1 MSNNLIAVTGATG
14 EVGGRIARRLAE
26 RGASQRLVVRDPSRA
41 PELKGAEV
49 AQASNYEAREE
60 MEPALRGAQTL
71 FLASGEEARNRVDQH
86 KAAVDAAKAA
96 GVERI
101 VYLSF
106 YGARPDSAFTFGRHH
121 FHTEEHIKASGL
133 SYAFSRDNIYLD
145 FVPFFAAADGA
156 IRGPGGDGSFAPVA
170 RDDIADVVVE
180 LLTNPDRDGHAYEV
194 TGGESYTLAEAA
206 ARLGKA
212 IGREITYV
220 DETMDE
226 AWASR
231 RPSGEPDWVIEGW
244 ITTYVAIANG
254 ELAQPTSTVK
264 DLTGHEPQRLEE
276 LLEQHPESYEH
287 LLRNGESGG

>member
-1 MSNNLIAVTGATG
+1 MSKDLIAVTGATG
-14 EVGGRIARRLAE
+14 ELGGRVARRLAD
-26 RGASQRLVVRDPSRA
+26 RGLAQRLVVRDPSRA
-41 PELKGAEV
+41 PDLEGSEV
-49 AQASNYEAREE
+49 AQASNYEARDE
-60 MEPALRGAQTL
+60 MEAALRGAQTL

-106 YGARPDSAFTFGRHH
+106 YGASPDSTFTFARDH

-145 FVPFFAAADGA
+145 FVPFFAGPDGA
-156 IRGPGGDGSFAPVA
+156 IRGPGGDGRTAVVA

-180 LLTNPDRDGHAYEV
+180 LITNPDRDGRAYEV
-194 TGGESYTLAEAA
+194 SGGEAFTLAEAA
-206 ARLGKA
+206 DRLGKA

-220 DETMDE
+220 DETMEE

-231 RPSGEPDWVIEGW
+231 RPSGHPDWEIEGW
-244 ITTYVAIANG
+244 ITTYVAIAEG
-254 ELAQPTSTVK
+254 ELEQVTSTVK

-276 LLEQHPESYEH
+276 FLENHPESYEH
-287 LLRNGESGG
+287 LLDNG

>member
-1 MSNNLIAVTGATG
+1 MSKDLIAVTGATG
-14 EVGGRIARRLAE
+14 EVGGRVARRLAE
-26 RGASQRLVVRDPSRA
+26 RGIAQRLVVRDPSRA
-41 PELKGAEV
+41 PELEGAEV
-49 AQASNYEAREE
+49 AQASDYEATDE
-60 MEPALRGAQTL
+60 MEAALRGAQTM
-71 FLASGEEARNRVDQH
+71 FLASGEEAHNRVDQH

-106 YGARPDSAFTFGRHH
+106 YGASPNTAFTFGRDH

-145 FVPFFAAADGA
+145 FVPFFAGPDGA
-156 IRGPGGDGSFAPVA
+156 IRGPGGDGRFAPVA

-180 LLTNPDRDGHAYEV
+180 LITNPDRDGQAYEV
-194 TGGESYTLAEAA
+194 ASDEAYTLAEAA
-206 ARLGKA
+206 ERLGKA
-212 IGREITYV
+212 IGREVTYV

-226 AWASR
+226 AWAAR

-254 ELAQPTSTVK
+254 ELAEPTSTVK
-264 DLTGHEPQRLEE
+264 DLTGHDPQRLEAF
-276 LLEQHPESYEH
+276 LEQHPESYEH
-287 LLRNGESGG
+287 LDS

>member
-1 MSNNLIAVTGATG
+1 VSNDLIAVTGATG
-14 EVGGRIARRLAE
+14 EVGGRVARRLAE
-26 RGASQRLVVRDPSRA
+26 RGASQRLIVRDPSRA
-41 PELKGAEV
+41 PELDGAEV
-49 AQASNYEAREE
+49 AKASNYEAHDE
-60 MEPALRGAQTL
+60 MAAALKGAQTM
-71 FLASGEEARNRVDQH
+71 FLASGEEARNRVEQH

-106 YGARPDSAFTFGRHH
+106 YGASPDTAFTFGRDH

-145 FVPFFAAADGA
+145 FVPFFAGEDGA
-156 IRGPGGDGSFAPVA
+156 IRGPGGNGAFAPVA

-180 LLTNPDRDGHAYEV
+180 LLTNPDRDGQAYEV
-194 TGGESYTLAEAA
+194 ASDESYTLAEAA
-206 ARLGKA
+206 ERLSKA

-254 ELAQPTSTVK
+254 ELAEPTSTVK
-264 DLTGHEPQRLEE
+264 DLTGHEPQRLEAF
-276 LLEQHPESYEH
+276 LEQHPESYEH
-287 LLRNGESGG
+287 LTS

>member
-1 MSNNLIAVTGATG
+1 VSKDLIAVTGATG
-14 EVGGRIARRLAE
+14 EVGGRVARRLAE
-26 RGASQRLVVRDPSRA
+26 RGIAQRLVVRDPSRA
-41 PELKGAEV
+41 PELEGAEV
-49 AQASNYEAREE
+49 AQASDYEATDE
-60 MEPALRGAQTL
+60 MEAALRGAQTM
-71 FLASGEEARNRVDQH
+71 FLASGEEAHNRVDQH

-106 YGARPDSAFTFGRHH
+106 YGASPDTAFTFGRDH

-145 FVPFFAAADGA
+145 FVPFFAGPDGA
-156 IRGPGGDGSFAPVA
+156 IRGPGGDGRFAPVA

-180 LLTNPDRDGHAYEV
+180 LITNPDRDGQAYEV
-194 TGGESYTLAEAA
+194 ASDEAYTLAEAA
-206 ARLGKA
+206 ERLGKA
-212 IGREITYV
+212 IGREVTYV

-226 AWASR
+226 AWAAR

-254 ELAQPTSTVK
+254 ELAEPTSTVK
-264 DLTGHEPQRLEE
+264 DLTGHDPQRLEAF
-276 LLEQHPESYEH
+276 LEQHPESYEH
-287 LLRNGESGG
+287 LDS

>member
-1 MSNNLIAVTGATG
+1 VSKDLIAVTGATG
-14 EVGGRIARRLAE
+14 EVGGRVARRLAE
-26 RGASQRLVVRDPSRA
+26 RGVPQRLVVRDPAKA
-41 PELKGAEV
+41 PDLDGAEV
-49 AQASNYEAREE
+49 AQASNHEARDE
-60 MEPALRGAQTL
+60 MEAALRGAQTL
-71 FLASGEEARNRVDQH
+71 FLISGEEARNRVDQH

-106 YGARPDSAFTFGRHH
+106 FGASPDTAFTFGRDH

-145 FVPFFAAADGA
+145 FVPFFAGPDGA
-156 IRGPGGDGSFAPVA
+156 IRGPGGDGRFAPVA

-180 LLTNPDRDGHAYEV
+180 LITNPDRDGQAYEV
-194 TGGESYTLAEAA
+194 SGGEAYTLAEAA
-206 ARLGKA
+206 ERLSKA
-212 IGREITYV
+212 IGREVTYV

-226 AWASR
+226 AWESR
-231 RPSGEPDWVIEGW
+231 RPSGHPDWEIEGW

-254 ELAQPTSTVK
+254 ELEQVTSTVK

-276 LLEQHPESYEH
+276 FLESHPESYEH
-287 LLRNGESGG
+287 LLGNG